1 MKQMQK
7 KSDDAISPV
16 VGVMLMIVVTVIIA
30 AVITGFATGL
40 GDGSTTTTPFVVIE
54 LGSVNTNVNGFLD
67 SVDFVH
73 KGGDTLLWENI
84 EFSLIDVD
92 GYKITNY
99 FPGTYGTVLIS
110 GEEGAGTVAE
120 AGDFLRVAI
129 DFDPTDVTNPRNAEY
144 PSGNT
149 VEWVMYDKRTD
160 GILASGEFIV
170 P

>member
-40 GDGSTTTTPFVVIE
+40 GDGSTTATPFVVIE
-54 LGSVNTNVNGFLD
+54 LGSVNNAGGYLD

-92 GYKITNY
+92 GQKITNY

-120 AGDFLRVAI
+120 AGDFLRVVI
-129 DFDPTDVTNPRNAEY
+129 DTTGVTNPRNADY

>member
-54 LGSVNTNVNGFLD
+54 LGSVNTNAGGFLD

-120 AGDFLRVAI
+120 AGDFLRVVI
-129 DFDPTDVTNPRNAEY
+129 DTDGVTNPRNAEY

-160 GILASGEFIV
+160 GILASGKFVV

>member
-40 GDGSTTTTPFVVIE
+40 GDGSTTATPFVVIE
-54 LGSVNTNVNGFLD
+54 LGSVNTKANGYLD

-84 EFSLIDVD
+84 EFSLIETD
-92 GYKITNY
+92 GQLITNY
-99 FPGTYGTVLIS
+99 FPGTYGKVLIS
-110 GEEGAGTVAE
+110 GEEGVGTVAE

-129 DFDPTDVTNPRNAEY
+129 DFEPTEVNGRNAEY
-144 PSGNT
+144 APGNT

-170 P
+170 Q

>member
-120 AGDFLRVAI
+120 AGDFLRVVI
-129 DFDPTDVTNPRNAEY
+129 DTDGVTNPRNAEY
-144 PSGNT
+144 PYGNT

-160 GILASGEFIV
+160 GILASGKFVV

>member
-40 GDGSTTTTPFVVIE
+40 GDGSATTTPFVVIE
-54 LGSVNTNVNGFLD
+54 LGSVNTNANGYLD
-67 SVDFVH
+67 SVDFIH

-84 EFSLIDVD
+84 EFSLIDTD
-92 GYKITNY
+92 GYRITNY

-110 GEEGAGTVAE
+110 GEKGAGTVAE

-129 DFDPTDVTNPRNAEY
+129 DFDQSAVNGRNAEY
-144 PSGNT
+144 APGNT

-160 GILASGEFIV
+160 GILASGSFVV